1 MTQNENVA
9 PGAKPLVMVA
19 AGGTGGHL
27 FPAEALS
34 AALSQRGIATVLAT
48 DNRAAKFG
56 EHFKSLY
63 VVPSATVRGRDPIS
77 LMRTGATLAY
87 GIAKA
92 VMLMHRVKPSVVVGF
107 GGYPSVPPVMA
118 ASLRNIPTVLHEQ
131 NAVMGRAN
139 KFLAG
144 RVSAIATGFAGVT
157 DTDKALAI
165 KTTCIGNPLRPAV
178 IEAAKTPYEPV
189 QPDGPLRLLVF
200 GGSQGARIMAD
211 IVPAAIARLEP
222 HLQMRLK
229 ITQQTREEDIP
240 RVREIYAQAQ
250 VTAEVAPFFND
261 LPARIAASH
270 LVVSR
275 SGAGTVSELSAIG
288 RPGLL
293 VPLPNA
299 LDQDQAANAL
309 ILEKAGGAVRLLQR
323 DFTPDRLAAEI
334 QALAADPGR
343 LSAMA
348 QGAKSIGVLDA
359 ADRLAD
365 LVLKMSA
372 RPEGNV

>member
-1 MTQNENVA
+1 MTTNESAVT
-9 PGAKPLVMVA
+9 PAKMLVMVA

-34 AALSQRGIATVLAT
+34 AALSKRGIATALAT

-56 EHFKSLY
+56 DHFKALH

-77 LMRTGATLAY
+77 LMRTGVTLVY
-87 GIAKA
+87 GLAKA
-92 VMLMHRVKPSVVVGF
+92 AMLMRSVKPSVVVGF
-107 GGYPSVPPVMA
+107 GGYPSVPPVLA
-118 ASLRNIPTVLHEQ
+118 ASLLNIPTVLHEQ

-139 KFLAG
+139 KFLAS

-157 DTDKALAI
+157 DKDKALAL
-165 KTTCIGNPLRPAV
+165 KTTSIGNPLRPAV
-178 IEAAKTPYEPV
+178 IAAAAIPYEPV
-189 QPDGPLRLLVF
+189 QPNGPLRLLVF

-211 IVPAAIARLEP
+211 IVPAAVAKLEP

-240 RVREIYAQAQ
+240 RVREIYSKAQ
-250 VTAEVAPFFND
+250 VSAEIAPFFND

-270 LVVSR
+270 LIVSR
-275 SGAGTVSELSAIG
+275 SGAGTVAELSAIG
-288 RPGLL
+288 RPGIL

-309 ILEKAGGAVRLLQR
+309 VLEKAGGAIRLLQH
-323 DFTPDRLAAEI
+323 DFTPDRLAAELD
-334 QALAADPGR
+334 ALAADPGR
-343 LSAMA
+343 LSGMA

-365 LVLKMSA
+365 LVLKIA
-372 RPEGNV
+372 R